1 MTIRSRTNLVAGFGF
16 VAAALAGASMAW
28 AMTVPKIEHAATLKE
43 CGACHMVYSPQLLP
57 QRSWDMI
64 MSHLDDHFG
73 EVATLD
79 EPTRLDVLSYLLAN
93 AIDAPGSKAGD
104 RLLRG
109 VKPDEAPLRITS
121 LPWFLRRHG
130 EVNFTNIKSTPVRSP
145 ANCIGCHK
153 TADKGEFYE

>member
-1 MTIRSRTNLVAGFGF
+1 MKMRAKSLGVAGIGSC
-16 VAAALAGASMAW
+16 AAVLTWASMAW

-57 QRSWDMI
+57 QRSWDAI

-109 VKPDEAPLRITS
+109 VRPDEVPQRVTD
-121 LPWFLRRHG
+121 LPWFKRRHG
-130 EVNFTNIKSTPVRSP
+130 EVNFTNIKSTPVKS
-145 ANCIGCHK
+145 ASNCIGCHK